1 MRTLVGIH
9 LDVQHSEDLP
19 MVMIIV
25 LAALAVAAIVG
36 TFFVLTDDSARPVPT
51 RDTLAE

>member
-1 MRTLVGIH
+1 
-9 LDVQHSEDLP
+9 
-19 MVMIIV
+19 MVMIIL
-25 LAALAVAAIVG
+25 LAALALAAIVG

>member
-25 LAALAVAAIVG
+25 LAALALAAIVG
-36 TFFVLTDDSARPVPT
+36 TFFVLTDDGARPVPT

>member
-1 MRTLVGIH
+1 MGIH
-9 LDVQHSEDLP
+9 SFVQHSEDLP

-25 LAALAVAAIVG
+25 LAALAIAAIVG
-36 TFFVLTDDSARPVPT
+36 TFIVLTDDGARPVPT

>member
-1 MRTLVGIH
+1 MRALVGIH
-9 LDVQHSEDLP
+9 LYVQHSEDLP
-19 MVMIIV
+19 MVMIIL
-25 LAALAVAAIVG
+25 LAALALAAIVG

>member
-1 MRTLVGIH
+1 
-9 LDVQHSEDLP
+9 

-25 LAALAVAAIVG
+25 LAALAVAAIAG
-36 TFFVLTDDSARPVPT
+36 TFFVLTDDGPRPVPT